1 MSKRKT
7 GHTTTKNT
15 QKKSTKPTS
24 IIDQLG
30 PENPILG
37 VMCVIDNKEQIT
49 PLRFAFPKHHLYDYI
64 FPIDAN
70 LLELRENA
78 MRDVGQLYYALTNYD
93 KVKSTLGNLIEVD
106 LFNKLV
112 EAAGAFVMVV
122 AQIDKESIEANFKTE
137 DSMGCIF
144 GFNYADNEDGSFT
157 IEETQVGIHFTDY
170 NSWLESTNN
179 FKEEVNKVK
188 N

>member
-24 IIDQLG
+24 ITDPLQH
-30 PENPILG
+30 ENAIIG
-37 VMCVIDNKEQIT
+37 VMCIIDNKEQIT
-49 PLRFAFPKHHLYDYI
+49 PLRFAFPKVHLYDYI

-78 MRDVGQLYYALTNYD
+78 MKDVGQLYYALTNYD
-93 KVKSTLGNLIEVD
+93 KVKSTLRD
-106 LFNKLV
+106 LTQADIFNKLV
-112 EAAGAFVMVV
+112 EATGAFVMVV
-122 AQIDKESIEANFKTE
+122 AEIDKLNLIEANFKVE
-137 DSMGCIF
+137 ESIGCIF
-144 GFNYADNEDGSFT
+144 GFTYADNEDGSFT
-157 IEETQVGIHFTDY
+157 IEETQGGINYTDY
-170 NSWLESTNN
+170 TSWLESTNN
-179 FKEEVNKVK
+179 LKEKVK